1 MKNNNPKPL
10 NEYDDYESIVNART
24 REHREQAGEWI
35 TKQLKT
41 LVFLLSVFL
50 LNLILWLVDVIP
62 AAPSILLSE
71 VLTCVVSFIVG
82 QLWEAFRR

>member
-24 REHREQAGEWI
+24 RERREQAGEWI

-71 VLTCVVSFIVG
+71 VLTWVVSFIG
-82 QLWEAFRR
+82 GRLWEVLRK

>member
-1 MKNNNPKPL
+1 MTKNNPKPL
-10 NEYDDYESIVNART
+10 NIYDDFESIVNPRT
-24 REHREQAGEWI
+24 RERREQAGEWI

-50 LNLILWLVDVIP
+50 LNLILWLVGVIP
-62 AAPSILLSE
+62 SAPSILLSE
-71 VLTCVVSFIVG
+71 VLTCVVSFIGG